1 MIYLNLSPLS
11 DNTKI
16 HTHSNFFTWHSVP
29 YSTYIHHNHSSETA
43 SSNMTNKFN
52 CCCLNYLLI
61 PNFTSSLHNTCQSN
75 IPFFDIPVVS
85 STSHKISPVSQ
96 APHCQD
102 TPNVND
108 LWHSITSL
116 AIQSLEETSH
126 LQGHIHKSNSSISF

>member
-75 IPFFDIPVVS
+75 IPFLIFLLSLLLPIKSLQFLKRLIARTLQMSMIFGIP
-85 STSHKISPVSQ
+85 SQ
-96 APHCQD
+96 ALPSNPLKKPPTSKD
-102 TPNVND
+102 TSTNLTP
-108 LWHSITSL
+108 
-116 AIQSLEETSH
+116 A
-126 LQGHIHKSNSSISF
+126 